1 MLYNKYINLFGGE
14 TMKTMNKQSMF
25 KLIVV
30 ILSVLFLAT
39 AVTSVVLAVKY
50 SNSNKELAEMN
61 SQLED
66 GKSKLDEQIS
76 ANESLKEENSS
87 QAEFFSQQYEKQSKE
102 NQSKVN
108 ELNQKIKD
116 LNKQLAAKKN
126 PTTTKKNNSSG
137 STGPV
142 TLPTPTPAKGKT
154 VYLTFDDGPSSYT
167 PQILDTLDKYG
178 VKATFFVKNGGKY
191 NYAMKDI
198 VNRGHAIGLHTYSH
212 DYKKIYS
219 SDTAY
224 FNDLNKIS
232 DLVYEQTGV
241 RSQIIRFPGGTSN
254 TVSKNYSKG
263 IMSRL
268 SKSVTQQGYVYF
280 DWNCSNGDAD
290 GANTV
295 QEQLNYCTQYSKSAS
310 TVVVLM
316 HDTKS
321 TTRDALPKIIEYYQS
336 CGFKFGVL
344 STSSPRVQHR
354 ANN

>member
-1 MLYNKYINLFGGE
+1 
-14 TMKTMNKQSMF
+14 MKTMNKQSMF

-39 AVTSVVLAVKY
+39 AITSVVLAVKY
-50 SNSNKELAEMN
+50 SNSNKELAELN

-87 QAEFFSQQYEKQSKE
+87 QAESFSKQYEKQSKE
-102 NQSKVN
+102 NQSKID
-108 ELNQKIKD
+108 ELNKKIKD
-116 LNKQLAAKKN
+116 LNKQLAAKK
-126 PTTTKKNNSSG
+126 K
-137 STGPV
+137 PV
-142 TLPTPTPAKGKT
+142 MPTPTPSTGKT

-191 NYAMKDI
+191 NYLMKDI
-198 VNRGHAIGLHTYSH
+198 VNRGHSIGLHTYSH

-232 DLVYEQTGV
+232 DLVFEQTGV
-241 RSQIIRFPGGTSN
+241 RTKIMRFPGGTSN
-254 TVSKNYSKG
+254 TVSKNYSRG
-263 IMSRL
+263 IMTRL
-268 SKSVTQQGYVYF
+268 SKSVTEQGYVYF
-280 DWNCSNGDAD
+280 DWNCDNGDAA

-295 QEQLNYCTQYSKSAS
+295 QKQLNNCSKYPKSAS
-310 TVVVLM
+310 TVIVLM

-321 TTRDALPKIIEYYQS
+321 ATRDALPKIIEYYKS
-336 CGFKFGVL
+336 CGFQFGVL
-344 STSSPRVQHR
+344 TTTSPRIQHR
-354 ANN
+354 VNN

>member
-1 MLYNKYINLFGGE
+1 
-14 TMKTMNKQSMF
+14 MNKQSMF

-39 AVTSVVLAVKY
+39 AVTSVVFAVKY
-50 SNSNKELAEMN
+50 ANSNKELAELN

-66 GKSKLDEQIS
+66 GESKLSDQIS

-87 QAEFFSQQYEKQSKE
+87 QAESFSQQYEKQSKE
-102 NQSKVN
+102 NQSKVD
-108 ELNQKIKD
+108 ELNKKIKD

-126 PTTTKKNNSSG
+126 PTTTKNNNS
-137 STGPV
+137 GPV
-142 TLPTPTPAKGKT
+142 TLPKPTPSTGKT

-191 NYAMKDI
+191 NYVMKDI
-198 VNRGHAIGLHTYSH
+198 VNRGHAIGLHTYTH

-219 SDTAY
+219 SDSAY

-241 RSQIIRFPGGTSN
+241 RSKIIRFPGGTSN

-263 IMSRL
+263 IMTRL
-268 SKSVTQQGYVYF
+268 SKSVTEQGYVYF

-295 QEQLNYCTQYSKSAS
+295 QKQLNFCSQYSKSAS
-310 TVVVLM
+310 TVIVLM

-321 TTRDALPKIIEYYQS
+321 TTRDALPKIIEYYKS
-336 CGFKFGVL
+336 CGFNFGVL
-344 STSSPRVQHR
+344 TTSSPRIQHR

>member
-1 MLYNKYINLFGGE
+1 
-14 TMKTMNKQSMF
+14 MKTMNKQSMF

-50 SNSNKELAEMN
+50 SNSNKELAELN

-87 QAEFFSQQYEKQSKE
+87 QSESFSQQYEKQSKE
-102 NQSKVN
+102 NQSKVD

-142 TLPTPTPAKGKT
+142 TLPTPTPSTGKT

-191 NYAMKDI
+191 NYVMKDI
-198 VNRGHAIGLHTYSH
+198 VNRGHSIGLHTYTH

-219 SDTAY
+219 SDTAF

-241 RSQIIRFPGGTSN
+241 RTKIMRFPGGTSN
-254 TVSKNYSKG
+254 TVSKRHSKG

-268 SKSVTQQGYVYF
+268 SKSVTEQGYVYF

-295 QEQLNYCTQYSKSAS
+295 QKQLNFCSQYPKSAS
-310 TVVVLM
+310 TVIVLM

-321 TTRDALPKIIEYYQS
+321 TTRDALSKIIEYYKS

-344 STSSPRVQHR
+344 TTTSPRIQHR
-354 ANN
+354 VNN

>member
-1 MLYNKYINLFGGE
+1 MKKLSKQKMYNI
-14 TMKTMNKQSMF
+14 
-25 KLIVV
+25 IVIV
-30 ILSVLFLAT
+30 LSVLFVVS
-39 AVTSVVLAVKY
+39 AVTAIVVGVKY
-50 SNSNKELAEMN
+50 NNSNKTNAEIN
-61 SQLED
+61 AQLSEEQ
-66 GKSKLDEQIS
+66 SKLKEQAS

-87 QAEFFSQQYEKQSKE
+87 QAEYFSQQYEKQSKE
-102 NQSKVN
+102 NQSKVD

-126 PTTTKKNNSSG
+126 PTTTKKNNNS
-137 STGPV
+137 GPV
-142 TLPTPTPAKGKT
+142 TLPKPTPSTGKT

-191 NYAMKDI
+191 NYVMKDI
-198 VNRGHAIGLHTYSH
+198 VNRGHSIGLHTYTH

-224 FNDLNKIS
+224 FNDLNNIS

-241 RSQIIRFPGGTSN
+241 RTKIMRFPGGASN
-254 TVSKNYSKG
+254 TVSKKHSKG
-263 IMSRL
+263 IMTRL
-268 SKSVTQQGYVYF
+268 SKSVTEQGYVYF

-295 QEQLNYCTQYSKSAS
+295 QKQLNFCSQYPKSAS
-310 TVVVLM
+310 TVIVLM

-344 STSSPRVQHR
+344 TTSSPRIQHR
-354 ANN
+354 VNN

>member
-1 MLYNKYINLFGGE
+1 MYNI
-14 TMKTMNKQSMF
+14 
-25 KLIVV
+25 IVIV
-30 ILSVLFLAT
+30 LSVLFVVS
-39 AVTSVVLAVKY
+39 AVTAIVVGVKY
-50 SNSNKELAEMN
+50 NNSNKTNAEIN
-61 SQLED
+61 AQLSEEQ
-66 GKSKLDEQIS
+66 SKLKEQAS

-87 QAEFFSQQYEKQSKE
+87 QAEYFSQQYEKQSNE
-102 NQSKVN
+102 NQSKVD

-126 PTTTKKNNSSG
+126 PTTTRNNNS
-137 STGPV
+137 TAPV
-142 TLPTPTPAKGKT
+142 TLPTPTPSTGKT

-191 NYAMKDI
+191 NYVMKDI
-198 VNRGHAIGLHTYSH
+198 VNRGHSIGLHTYSH

-241 RSQIIRFPGGTSN
+241 RTKIMRFPGGTSN
-254 TVSKNYSKG
+254 TVSKNHSKG

-268 SKSVTQQGYVYF
+268 SKSVTEQGYVYF
-280 DWNCSNGDAD
+280 DWNCSNGDAG

-295 QEQLNYCTQYSKSAS
+295 QKQLNECSRYPKSAS

-344 STSSPRVQHR
+344 TTSSPRVQHR

>member
-1 MLYNKYINLFGGE
+1 
-14 TMKTMNKQSMF
+14 MNKQSMF

-39 AVTSVVLAVKY
+39 AITSVVLAVKY
-50 SNSNKELAEMN
+50 SNSNKELAELN

-87 QAEFFSQQYEKQSKE
+87 QAESFSKQYEKQSKE
-102 NQSKVN
+102 NQSKID
-108 ELNQKIKD
+108 ELNKKIKD
-116 LNKQLAAKKN
+116 LNKQLAAKK
-126 PTTTKKNNSSG
+126 K
-137 STGPV
+137 PV
-142 TLPTPTPAKGKT
+142 MPTPTPSTGKT

-191 NYAMKDI
+191 NYLMKDI
-198 VNRGHAIGLHTYSH
+198 VNRGHSIGLHTYSH

-232 DLVYEQTGV
+232 DLVFEQTGV
-241 RSQIIRFPGGTSN
+241 RTKIMRFPGGTSN
-254 TVSKNYSKG
+254 TVSKNYSRG
-263 IMSRL
+263 IMTRL
-268 SKSVTQQGYVYF
+268 SKSVTEQGYVYF
-280 DWNCSNGDAD
+280 DWNCDNGDAA

-295 QEQLNYCTQYSKSAS
+295 QKQLNNCSKYPKSAS
-310 TVVVLM
+310 TVIVLM

-321 TTRDALPKIIEYYQS
+321 TTRDALPKIIEYYKS
-336 CGFKFGVL
+336 CGFQFGVL
-344 STSSPRVQHR
+344 TTTSPRIQHR
-354 ANN
+354 VNN

>member
-1 MLYNKYINLFGGE
+1 
-14 TMKTMNKQSMF
+14 MKTMNKQSMF

-87 QAEFFSQQYEKQSKE
+87 QAESFSQQYEKQSKE
-102 NQSKVN
+102 NQSKVD
-108 ELNQKIKD
+108 ELNKKIKD

-126 PTTTKKNNSSG
+126 PTTTRNNSNNNS
-137 STGPV
+137 GPV
-142 TLPTPTPAKGKT
+142 TLPTPTPSTGKT

-191 NYAMKDI
+191 NYVMKDI
-198 VNRGHAIGLHTYSH
+198 VNRGHAIGLHTYTH
-212 DYKKIYS
+212 DYKKVYS

-241 RSQIIRFPGGTSN
+241 RSKIIRFPGGASN
-254 TVSKNYSKG
+254 TVSKKYSKG
-263 IMSRL
+263 IMTRL
-268 SKSVTQQGYVYF
+268 TKSVTEQGYVYF

-295 QEQLNYCTQYSKSAS
+295 QKQLNYCSQYSKSAS
-310 TVVVLM
+310 TVIVLM

-321 TTRDALPKIIEYYQS
+321 TTRDALPKIIEYYKS
-336 CGFKFGVL
+336 CGFNFGVL
-344 STSSPRVQHR
+344 TTSSPRIQHR
-354 ANN
+354 VNN

>member
-1 MLYNKYINLFGGE
+1 MYKFYWVAKA
-14 TMKTMNKQSMF
+14 MKNMNKQTMF
-25 KLIVV
+25 KLIIV

-50 SNSNKELAEMN
+50 SNSNKQIAEMN

-66 GKSKLDEQIS
+66 GKSKLDEQVS

-87 QAEFFSQQYEKQSKE
+87 QAESFSQQYEKQSKE
-102 NQSKVN
+102 NQSKVD
-108 ELNQKIKD
+108 ELNKKIKD

-126 PTTTKKNNSSG
+126 PTTTRSNNNSG
-137 STGPV
+137 GTV
-142 TLPTPTPAKGKT
+142 TLPAPTPAKGKT

-178 VKATFFVKNGGKY
+178 VKATFFVKNGGSY
-191 NYAMKDI
+191 NYVMKDI
-198 VNRGHAIGLHTYSH
+198 VNRGHAIGLHTYTH

-219 SDTAY
+219 SDSAY

-254 TVSKNYSKG
+254 TVSKKHSKG

-268 SKSVTQQGYVYF
+268 SKSVTEQGYVYF

-295 QEQLNYCTQYSKSAS
+295 QKQLNYCTQYSKSAS

-316 HDTKS
+316 HDTKK

-336 CGFKFGVL
+336 CGFNFGVL
-344 STSSPRVQHR
+344 TTSSPRVQHR

>member
-1 MLYNKYINLFGGE
+1 
-14 TMKTMNKQSMF
+14 
-25 KLIVV
+25 
-30 ILSVLFLAT
+30 
-39 AVTSVVLAVKY
+39 
-50 SNSNKELAEMN
+50 
-61 SQLED
+61 
-66 GKSKLDEQIS
+66 
-76 ANESLKEENSS
+76 
-87 QAEFFSQQYEKQSKE
+87 
-102 NQSKVN
+102 
-108 ELNQKIKD
+108 
-116 LNKQLAAKKN
+116 
-126 PTTTKKNNSSG
+126 
-137 STGPV
+137 
-142 TLPTPTPAKGKT
+142 
-154 VYLTFDDGPSSYT
+154 
-167 PQILDTLDKYG
+167 
-178 VKATFFVKNGGKY
+178 
-191 NYAMKDI
+191 MKDI

-268 SKSVTQQGYVYF
+268 SKSVTEQGYVYF

>member
-1 MLYNKYINLFGGE
+1 
-14 TMKTMNKQSMF
+14 MNKQSMF

-39 AVTSVVLAVKY
+39 AVTSVVFAVKY
-50 SNSNKELAEMN
+50 ANSNKELAELN

-66 GKSKLDEQIS
+66 GESKLSDQIS

-87 QAEFFSQQYEKQSKE
+87 QAESFSQQYEKQSKE
-102 NQSKVN
+102 NQSKVD
-108 ELNQKIKD
+108 ELNKKIKD

-126 PTTTKKNNSSG
+126 PTTTLPK
-137 STGPV
+137 
-142 TLPTPTPAKGKT
+142 PTPSTGKT

-191 NYAMKDI
+191 NYVMKDI
-198 VNRGHAIGLHTYSH
+198 VNRGHAIGLHTYTH

-219 SDTAY
+219 SDSAY

-241 RSQIIRFPGGTSN
+241 RSKIIRFPGGTSN

-263 IMSRL
+263 IMTRL
-268 SKSVTQQGYVYF
+268 SKSVTEQGYVYF
-280 DWNCSNGDAD
+280 DWNCSNGDAG

-295 QEQLNYCTQYSKSAS
+295 QKQLNECANYSKSAS
-310 TVVVLM
+310 TVIVLM

-321 TTRDALPKIIEYYQS
+321 TTRDALPKIIEYYKN
-336 CGFKFGVL
+336 CGFNFGVL
-344 STSSPRVQHR
+344 TTSSPRIQHR

>member
-1 MLYNKYINLFGGE
+1 
-14 TMKTMNKQSMF
+14 MKTMNKQSMF

-39 AVTSVVLAVKY
+39 AITSVVLAVKY
-50 SNSNKELAEMN
+50 SNSNKELAELN

-87 QAEFFSQQYEKQSKE
+87 QAESFSQQYEKQSKE
-102 NQSKVN
+102 NQSKID
-108 ELNQKIKD
+108 ELIIKIKD
-116 LNKQLAAKKN
+116 LNKQLAAKK
-126 PTTTKKNNSSG
+126 K
-137 STGPV
+137 PV
-142 TLPTPTPAKGKT
+142 MPTPTPSTGKT

-191 NYAMKDI
+191 NYLMKDI
-198 VNRGHAIGLHTYSH
+198 VNRGHSIGLHTYSH

-232 DLVYEQTGV
+232 DLVFEQTGV
-241 RSQIIRFPGGTSN
+241 RTKIMRFPGGTSN
-254 TVSKNYSKG
+254 TVSKNYSRG
-263 IMSRL
+263 IMTRL
-268 SKSVTQQGYVYF
+268 SKSVTVQGYVYF
-280 DWNCSNGDAD
+280 DWNCDNGDAA

-295 QEQLNYCTQYSKSAS
+295 QKQLNNCSKYPKSAS
-310 TVVVLM
+310 TVIVLM

-321 TTRDALPKIIEYYQS
+321 ATRDALPKIIEYYKS
-336 CGFKFGVL
+336 CGFQFGVL
-344 STSSPRVQHR
+344 TTTSPRIQHR
-354 ANN
+354 VNN

>member
-1 MLYNKYINLFGGE
+1 MKKLSKQKMYNI
-14 TMKTMNKQSMF
+14 
-25 KLIVV
+25 IVV
-30 ILSVLFLAT
+30 VLSVLFVVS
-39 AVTSVVLAVKY
+39 AVTAIVVGVKY
-50 SNSNKELAEMN
+50 NNSNKTNAEIN
-61 SQLED
+61 AQLSEEQ
-66 GKSKLDEQIS
+66 SKLKEQVS

-87 QAEFFSQQYEKQSKE
+87 QAESFSQQYEKQSKE
-102 NQSKVN
+102 NQSKVD

-126 PTTTKKNNSSG
+126 PTTTRNN

-142 TLPTPTPAKGKT
+142 TLPTPTPSTGKT

-191 NYAMKDI
+191 NYLMKDI
-198 VNRGHAIGLHTYSH
+198 VNRGNAIGLHTYTH

-232 DLVYEQTGV
+232 DLVFEQTGV
-241 RSQIIRFPGGTSN
+241 RTKIMRFPGGASN
-254 TVSKNYSKG
+254 TVSKNHSKG
-263 IMSRL
+263 IMTRL
-268 SKSVTQQGYVYF
+268 TKSVTEQGYVYF
-280 DWNCSNGDAD
+280 DWNCDNGDAA

-295 QEQLNYCTQYSKSAS
+295 QKQLNNCSKYPKSAS
-310 TVVVLM
+310 TVIVLM

-321 TTRDALPKIIEYYQS
+321 TTRDALPKIIEYYKS

-344 STSSPRVQHR
+344 TTTSPRIQHR
-354 ANN
+354 VNN

>member
-1 MLYNKYINLFGGE
+1 
-14 TMKTMNKQSMF
+14 MKTMNKQSMF

-39 AVTSVVLAVKY
+39 AITSVVLAVKY
-50 SNSNKELAEMN
+50 SNSNKELAELN

-87 QAEFFSQQYEKQSKE
+87 QAESFSQQYEKQSKE
-102 NQSKVN
+102 NQSKVD
-108 ELNQKIKD
+108 ELNKKIKD
-116 LNKQLAAKKN
+116 LNKQLAAKK
-126 PTTTKKNNSSG
+126 K
-137 STGPV
+137 PV
-142 TLPTPTPAKGKT
+142 MPTPTPSTGKT

-191 NYAMKDI
+191 NYLMKDI
-198 VNRGHAIGLHTYSH
+198 VNRGNAIGLHTYSH

-241 RSQIIRFPGGTSN
+241 RSKIIRFPGGTSN
-254 TVSKNYSKG
+254 TVSKEHSKG
-263 IMSRL
+263 IMTRL
-268 SKSVTQQGYVYF
+268 SKSVTEQGYVYF
-280 DWNCSNGDAD
+280 DWNCDNGDAA

-295 QEQLNYCTQYSKSAS
+295 QKQLNNCSKYPKSAS

-321 TTRDALPKIIEYYQS
+321 TTRDALPKIIEYYKS
-336 CGFKFGVL
+336 CGFQFGVL
-344 STSSPRVQHR
+344 TTSSPRIQHR

>member
-1 MLYNKYINLFGGE
+1 
-14 TMKTMNKQSMF
+14 MKTMNKQSMF

-39 AVTSVVLAVKY
+39 AITSVVLAVKY
-50 SNSNKELAEMN
+50 SNSNKELAELN

-87 QAEFFSQQYEKQSKE
+87 QAESFSQQYEKQSKE
-102 NQSKVN
+102 NQSKVD
-108 ELNQKIKD
+108 ELNKKIKD
-116 LNKQLAAKKN
+116 LNKQLAAKK
-126 PTTTKKNNSSG
+126 K
-137 STGPV
+137 PV
-142 TLPTPTPAKGKT
+142 MPTPTPSTGKT

-191 NYAMKDI
+191 NYLMKDI
-198 VNRGHAIGLHTYSH
+198 VNRGHSIGLHTYSH

-232 DLVYEQTGV
+232 DLVFEQTGV
-241 RSQIIRFPGGTSN
+241 RTKIMRFPGGTSN
-254 TVSKNYSKG
+254 TVSKNHSRG
-263 IMSRL
+263 IMTRL
-268 SKSVTQQGYVYF
+268 SKSVTEQGYVYF
-280 DWNCSNGDAD
+280 DWNCDNGDAA

-295 QEQLNYCTQYSKSAS
+295 QKQLNNCSKYPKSAS
-310 TVVVLM
+310 TVIVLM

-321 TTRDALPKIIEYYQS
+321 ATRDALPKIIEYYKS
-336 CGFKFGVL
+336 CGFQFGVL
-344 STSSPRVQHR
+344 TTTSPRIQHR
-354 ANN
+354 VNN